1 MSEAATQAAHYDRS
15 DAVST
20 REPSTPGS
28 VMSVKGGV
36 ILIRWPVVLISASL
50 ILFRNQNF
58 PATTL
63 FNLLIV
69 LYALSNAAL
78 YFVDQTAFHKVRF
91 NVFLIGLDTLV
102 LTISLWLNGQTE
114 TNFFLAYFLLIII
127 CCIFENPND
136 RDRVIRRTVRVCR
149 IFFHAG

>member
-15 DAVST
+15 DAISA
-20 REPSTPGS
+20 REPSTPDGS

-50 ILFRNQNF
+50 ILFRNQNL

-63 FNLLIV
+63 FNFLIV

-78 YFVDQTAFHKVRF
+78 YFVDETAFRKVRF
-91 NVFLIGLDTLV
+91 NVFLIGLDTLI
-102 LTISLWLNGQTE
+102 LTISLLLNGQTE
-114 TNFFLAYFLLIII
+114 TNFFSP
-127 CCIFENPND
+127 IF
-136 RDRVIRRTVRVCR
+136 C
-149 IFFHAG
+149 